1 MKSGRVIL
9 FAILFN
15 TNIMAE
21 SNNNKKEITDQFS
34 DKIKEVKMVDDYLEV
49 HFSLHAAI
57 YKVRKDNPKFEELK
71 AKLEAKKGSRIK
83 VTSVI
88 PSMEIREIKE

>member
-1 MKSGRVIL
+1 MKSGLVIL

-15 TNIMAE
+15 TSVMAD
-21 SNNNKKEITDQFS
+21 SNNKKEITDQFS

>member
-1 MKSGRVIL
+1 MKSALVIL
-9 FAILFN
+9 FSILFN

-21 SNNNKKEITDQFS
+21 TNPKKEITDEFS
-34 DKIKEVKMVDDYLEV
+34 DKVKEVKMVEDHLEV
-49 HFSLHAAI
+49 HFNLHAAI

-83 VTSVI
+83 VTSII
-88 PSMEIREIKE
+88 PSMEIKEIKE